1 LNGDEYKTQ
10 EWVRKYQT
18 IQKIENND
26 ILPEEKVRHSPFWDF
41 YRKFGVM
48 GYNSLWN
55 NLDKFLKE
63 DHKEHLGKEE
73 AVAFNA
79 PYGEDGI
86 SVLQREINLLK
97 PKVIVFAIGPREKY
111 RASLAAAFSIDI
123 SLLYPYRPTRQNCVN
138 DISSLLGLKD
148 AIVLWTYHPNY
159 LSRGKLKDEAT
170 QKFRKLL
177 SIK

>member
-1 LNGDEYKTQ
+1 
-10 EWVRKYQT
+10 
-18 IQKIENND
+18 
-26 ILPEEKVRHSPFWDF
+26 
-41 YRKFGVM
+41 M
-48 GYNSLWN
+48 GYNCLWD
-55 NLDKFLKE
+55 NLDKFLKA

-73 AVAFNA
+73 AVEFNA

-111 RASLAAAFSIDI
+111 RASLASAFSIDV

-148 AIVLWTYHPNY
+148 TIVLWTYHPNY
-159 LSRGKLKDEAT
+159 LSRGKLKDDAI
-170 QKFRKLL
+170 
-177 SIK
+177 IKIETALKYKGQYNGEE